1 MPGLTDGEVF
11 NNCTFRF
18 TPSGSGEIDLTLYV
32 QDVKFSKTRAELDN
46 TRMGMLDKSRKKG
59 LGDWSFT
66 STLIVQFGAAQ
77 GGVDVNLVLWNELAA
92 DTIGSLRFR
101 PFIAAK
107 SLQNPEW
114 TGPCTVFMHG
124 FGGKVG
130 DLLITN
136 PEFKSGGT
144 LAMATS

>member
-1 MPGLTDGEVF
+1 MAGLTDGEVF

-18 TPSGSGEIDLTLYV
+18 TPSGSGQIDLTLYV
-32 QDVKFSKTRAELDN
+32 QEVKWTRSRAELDN
-46 TRMGMLDKSRKKG
+46 TRMGHFDKSRKKG
-59 LGDWSFT
+59 LGEWSFT
-66 STLIVQFGAAQ
+66 TTLIVQFGAAQ
-77 GGVDVNLVLWNELAA
+77 GGVDVNLALWNELAA
-92 DTIGSLRFR
+92 DTVGAVLFR

-114 TGPCTVFMHG
+114 TGPCTLFNHG

-130 DLLITN
+130 DLLITT
-136 PEFKSGGT
+136 PEFKSSGT